1 MREVHT
7 MDYEEYKRLI
17 IELLNK
23 LEEKDSLLVKQ
34 IYTIINQYLRKRGR

>member
-34 IYTIINQYLRKRGR
+34 IYTIINRYLRKRGR

>member
-1 MREVHT
+1 

-34 IYTIINQYLRKRGR
+34 IYTIINRYLRKRGR

>member
-1 MREVHT
+1 

-34 IYTIINQYLRKRGR
+34 IYTIINQHLRKRGR